1 MEKAGTIGTIAKYYD
16 NLLLTI
22 RILIGVL
29 MLSAI
34 AINFAN
40 VIARRI
46 FDAPFIW
53 AEEILVFIVV
63 WMVYFGAVLVS
74 WHGRHLRM
82 DLVSMSLKGWPRL
95 LVNWLALLIMIGL
108 SVFVV
113 IHSYEV
119 ILTFLDTGQE
129 SIAAGIPM
137 VIPHIAIPIGFSL
150 IFIGTIISSKWQQNG
165 LTPPSRHDS
174 STNEKVEEN

>member
-1 MEKAGTIGTIAKYYD
+1 MVKSDPLGLIAKYYD

-40 VIARRI
+40 VIARRV

-53 AEEILVFIVV
+53 AEEILVFIIV

-82 DLVSMSLKGWPRL
+82 DLFSSNLKGWPGL
-95 LVNWLALLIMIGL
+95 FVNWLALLIMIGL
-108 SVFVV
+108 SLFVV
-113 IHSYEV
+113 IHSYGV

-137 VIPHIAIPIGFSL
+137 YVPHIAIPIGFTL
-150 IFIGTIISSKWQQNG
+150 ILLGTIIGAKWQREG
-165 LTPPSRHDS
+165 LAPPTRHHALTDPES
-174 STNEKVEEN
+174 EEN

>member
-1 MEKAGTIGTIAKYYD
+1 MVKANPIELIAKHYD

-29 MLSAI
+29 MLAAI

-53 AEEILVFIVV
+53 AEEIMIYIIV

-82 DLVSMSLKGWPRL
+82 DLLSSNLKGWPGL
-95 LVNWLALLIMIGL
+95 FVNWLALLIMVGL
-108 SVFVV
+108 SLFVV
-113 IHSYEV
+113 FHSYNI
-119 ILTFLDTGQE
+119 ILTFISTGQE
-129 SIAAGIPM
+129 SIAASIPM
-137 VIPHIAIPIGFSL
+137 YIPHIAIPIGFLL
-150 IFIGTIISSKWQQNG
+150 IFIGTIIGAKWQCLG
-165 LTPPSRHDS
+165 RPPPTRHHS
-174 STNEKVEEN
+174 MSEQAAEEN